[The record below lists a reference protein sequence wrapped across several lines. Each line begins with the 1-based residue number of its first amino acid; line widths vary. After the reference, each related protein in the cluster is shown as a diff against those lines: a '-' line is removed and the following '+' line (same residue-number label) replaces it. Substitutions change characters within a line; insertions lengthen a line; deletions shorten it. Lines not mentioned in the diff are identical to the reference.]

1 MHLNVVSH
9 LLLGYS
15 ALSMLSQPTQLPDEH
30 RLREPIWIC
39 TTICSSMIDKNYFT
53 RILGQITV
61 VRGLCPTKS
70 QLWVM
75 WPHFIL
81 PLPSITSM
89 TGFSLPTPPEEEGLN
104 QHHRNFKGISRIL
117 GPKWAQFPTITA
129 GLLGVQI
136 LWSVEMTYGVC
147 ANILTFFFLKTC
159 QLHPIYFPWAYPIQ
173 AWLVSSLQDPFLDL

>member
-1 MHLNVVSH
+1 
-9 LLLGYS
+9 
-15 ALSMLSQPTQLPDEH
+15 
-30 RLREPIWIC
+30 
-39 TTICSSMIDKNYFT
+39 
-53 RILGQITV
+53 
-61 VRGLCPTKS
+61 
-70 QLWVM
+70 
-75 WPHFIL
+75 
-81 PLPSITSM
+81 M
-89 TGFSLPTPPEEEGLN
+89 TGFSLPTAPEEEGLN